1 MKIKKYFVVLF
12 FIAFYINDSKAQV
25 IVNPIFDRS
34 DEPLFRIEKVEIT
47 PDTTYIS
54 CSYHAEEGSWACLYD
69 KTYLEY
75 TENGTRLPI
84 IKVTGLPLYPNQK
97 YFSRAEDVQV
107 VLYFPHICANKIN
120 LIENDDNESFNIY
133 GIDLKKSYD
142 CYYSVN
148 DVEMFF
154 NSAMANEK
162 TGNWMSAINDLLKQL
177 EASKYVFGI
186 RSREVS
192 WPMFTLTN
200 QYGQLGEYEKMIEWG
215 KQAINILC
223 ELPQDSINLDVLA
236 RSYGNVGT
244 AYALLHQLDV
254 AEQYMELSL
263 ATRRI
268 KEGVGTLNYEEYLGE
283 IAKKNY
289 YEGNY
294 PKALLYR
301 KEITEI
307 YERKYQENNYRYGC
321 AYVNSLNNLY
331 ESYRKMDQNE
341 EATRVAIK
349 TMTLLDEGWCQD
361 VTLQKQSALNIANE
375 LLNMGKIDESINCIK
390 MIVDILE
397 GTQTTYDKVDVNARI
412 LMADILLESK
422 QDTVNAIKIY
432 ESVLKTIEEEML
444 IGNHRYPEQINILF
458 KLYKTFLYKDK
469 EVGMQYLKK
478 AIQTQKEW
486 LGEESVTYANLL
498 LELVINTL
506 VESISIHDTDSLYY
520 YLQHSSE
527 IIKRH
532 FNNSIYNMS
541 KTEREKYW
549 ERYKYIFTW
558 LIPTICGLYDTEAG
572 NSLAYDAALF
582 YKGMLL
588 SSEREF
594 KNTIQNSND
603 DKLKRLY
610 QDYTYHLT
618 ELEKQYS
625 ISSTDNTVDS
635 LKNLIHDEEF
645 ILSQNVTWFNR
656 QYKGTDFSWEEVKR
670 QLDKEDVA
678 IEIISYEGVDGQ
690 NVYYDAYVINSESES
705 PQLISLCSED
715 KLKSFINDS
724 IDYKGLSMLF
734 WGNKKIHDAIKDAK
748 NIYFSAAGLFNTI
761 GIEYLPIA
769 GNRYIYD
776 RFNLYRLSSTRELC
790 LKTDTKRIDNAY
802 LYGGLDYNIY
812 TEQTMDIKTIPNRL
826 SRSAVEALAHRGGFD
841 LLIGSL
847 QEVEQIKSTLS
858 KHKIKCVLLSG
869 SAGTEESIK
878 NLSGSHLGILHLST
892 HGMYIPDNSD
902 SIKNAN
908 NYRFIISEEVPY
920 VDDEEISLSHSF
932 LVMSGGNALIHRD
945 SIPLESEDGILTA
958 LEISHFDLS
967 NLDLV
972 VLSACETGLGEVN
985 FEGVY
990 GLQRAFKKA
999 GANTILMSLG
1009 KVDDEATRILMVEF
1023 YRNLMDGKTKRE
1035 SLLKAQQYL
1044 RKVGN
1049 GKYDDPK
1056 YWASF
1061 IMLDGLN

>member
-12 FIAFYINDSKAQV
+12 FIAFYFNDSKAQV

-54 CSYHAEEGSWACLYD
+54 CSYHAEEGSWACIYD
-69 KTYLEY
+69 KTMLEY
-75 TENGTRLPI
+75 INDGTRLQI
-84 IKVTGLPLYPNQK
+84 LKATGLPLYPNQK
-97 YFSRAEDVQV
+97 YFSKAEDVQV
-107 VLYFPHICANKIN
+107 VLYFPHICADKIN
-120 LIENDDNESFNIY
+120 LIESDDNESFNIY

-142 CYYSVN
+142 CYYSIK
-148 DVEMFF
+148 DIEMFF

-162 TGNWMSAINDLLKQL
+162 NGNWLSAISDLQKQL
-177 EASKYVFGI
+177 EASKYVFGL

-200 QYGQLGEYEKMIEWG
+200 QYAQLGEYEKMIEWG

-223 ELPQDSINLDVLA
+223 ELPQDSINIDVLA

-263 ATRRI
+263 ATRNQ
-268 KEGVGTLNYEEYLGE
+268 ESGDGTLNYEEYLGE

-341 EATRVAIK
+341 EATMVAIK
-349 TMTLLDEGWCQD
+349 TMALLNEGWCQD
-361 VTLQKQSALNIANE
+361 VTLQKQSALIIAKE

-390 MIVDILE
+390 KIVDISE
-397 GTQTTYDKVDVNARI
+397 GTQTIYDRVDVNARI

-432 ESVLKTIEEEML
+432 ESVLKTIEDEML
-444 IGNHRYPEQINILF
+444 IGNSCYPEQINILF

-469 EVGMQYLKK
+469 KVGMQYLKK

-498 LELVINTL
+498 LELVNNTF

-558 LIPTICGLYDTEAG
+558 LIPNISHLEQSEKWNC
-572 NSLAYDAALF
+572 LAYDASLF

-588 SSEREF
+588 SSETEI
-594 KNTIQNSND
+594 KNTIFQSND
-603 DKLKRLY
+603 SY
-610 QDYTYHLT
+610 
-618 ELEKQYS
+618 
-625 ISSTDNTVDS
+625 
-635 LKNLIHDEEF
+635 LKNVYVKYINDLSLLEEHYSRRSRLDIDSIKTRLKENEY
-645 ILSQNVTWFNR
+645 ILSQKVTKFHR
-656 QYKGTDFSWEEVKR
+656 QNKGTNFSWKEIKS
-670 QLDKEDVA
+670 QLKENEVA
-678 IEIISYEGVDGQ
+678 IEIMSFEGFDSSTK
-690 NVYYDAYVINSESES
+690 YYDAYIINNKLAS
-705 PQLISLCSED
+705 PKIVSLFEE
-715 KLKSFINDS
+715 KNIKNLVLHDS
-724 IDYKGLSMLF
+724 IDDEKLSAIF
-734 WGNKKIHDAIKDAK
+734 WGNDSLNEMIRNAK
-748 NIYFSAAGLFNTI
+748 RIFISPSGLLNVI
-761 GIEYLPIA
+761 SVEYLPLQNNLIISD
-769 GNRYIYD
+769 RYEI
-776 RFNLYRLSSTRELC
+776 YRLSSTRELC
-790 LKTDTKRIDNAY
+790 LGTDVKIRNAC
-802 LYGGLDYNIY
+802 LYGGLDYNS
-812 TEQTMDIKTIPNRL
+812 TQTPSVKRQTNRNSL
-826 SRSAVEALAHRGGFD
+826 SRTVREAIISRGDFEP
-841 LLIGSL
+841 LTGS
-847 QEVEQIKSTLS
+847 EKEISQIELELVNNA
-858 KHKIKCVLLSG
+858 INCVSYK
-869 SAGTEESIK
+869 AKDGTEESLKEKTDSQI
-878 NLSGSHLGILHLST
+878 NLMHLST
-892 HGMYIPDNSD
+892 HGMYISDKDSLRDTNNFNFILSDDNSY
-902 SIKNAN
+902 IN
-908 NYRFIISEEVPY
+908 
-920 VDDEEISLSHSF
+920 DEDKSLSRSF

-945 SIPLESEDGILTA
+945 SISLEAEDGILTA
-958 LEISHFDLS
+958 LEISHLNFED
-967 NLDLV
+967 LDLV
-972 VLSACETGLGEVN
+972 VLSACETALGEIA
-985 FEGVY
+985 FDGVY
-990 GLQRAFKKA
+990 GLQRGFKKA
-999 GANTILMSLG
+999 GANTILMSLD
-1009 KVDDEATRILMVEF
+1009 KVDDDATRILMVEF
-1023 YRNLMDGKTKRE
+1023 YRNLMSGKTKRK
-1035 SLLKAQQYL
+1035 SLQEAQHYL
-1044 RKVGN
+1044 RKVDN